1 MKTICLSQTR
11 CLTAVSLMLVGVLLT
26 CYGVIVNL
34 RHGGIQDIEN
44 VADVV
49 PAEEDG
55 DAEYLEKRHEF
66 LDRFFGTG
74 PGGVSPSAYMAAL
87 AAARSLPPSPLLQGG
102 KFVSP
107 KAPEVT
113 SPWTSPIAP
122 PMQKGPCVSY

>member
-74 PGGVSPSAYMAAL
+74 PGGVDRKSTRLNS
-87 AAARSLPPSPLLQGG
+87 SHSQ
-102 KFVSP
+102 
-107 KAPEVT
+107 
-113 SPWTSPIAP
+113 I
-122 PMQKGPCVSY
+122 SYAVFCLKK